1 MRKGQMQLLERA
13 QKISLNPE
21 QLQMLS
27 REDLKLETIAD
38 ILRIFEAIHDF
49 PADKAYEYVRH
60 GGHSYDL
67 WTGDK
72 VHLTYKEY
80 LSLPDGVKDNS
91 DAMHTVRVL
100 RAHIQDI
107 NESFYETAK
116 WYLNSFDENHELDLY
131 SLPELISD
139 KRFTLKYC
147 RNSSYYSNDWK
158 LDRDTL
164 VYYIHFFSALMKMF
178 VKQWQTDLAT
188 LLLAKAQKHLEED
201 YGTEREL
208 KHRQDEYDRI
218 NHQQLRTSE
227 YIDFL
232 KEKCHGKIYVQKYI
246 DSSISVQ
253 DAAQAVMDSIMTEE
267 KTFAPKKVED
277 FYDLFRDYENFEYTE
292 YQDEQEKRDVEYIR
306 QKTHLTGSL
315 NIRSTRIAVSVP
327 KEIYEGK
334 PVFIDF
340 AYAKNLTIQT
350 DNDGK
355 RIIYIGYTNTDRLI
369 IYEDGAIYIKKWGKY
384 QKAPVRDVVSLFH
397 SHHGMK
403 ILDKI
408 LEIPVIKESYV
419 FKDLVKDCTGA
430 LIQNQTFPSLLWN
443 TCIGYKNRNQLMKAL
458 YKNTEG
464 IDFNK
469 MGIPC
474 GYAYMK
480 TRPYVNERS
489 QGILYNAFT
498 NHDITGYLCKNA
510 KKQNAVAQAVVF
522 EYLTRKLNKLY
533 PDRQDVIPIEVR
545 DYVTNTLDMK
555 QKLNLRWRSL
565 TKMTQ
570 QNIDTVLAHQNDRT
584 AKIIVPKNSVF
595 NDLAAQLPSDFERIR
610 SKKRIILE
618 GRLMRHCVA
627 SYADYVNKDQ
637 CAIYHLTYFDRGY
650 TLEFRIIQGKYRV
663 VQIQSKVDRGAPK
676 EVWNYVQE
684 LIKDIPAPKNDKKK
698 QKKSA

>member
-1 MRKGQMQLLERA
+1 MRKCQIKLLERA
-13 QKISLNPE
+13 QKISLNQE
-21 QLQMLS
+21 QLQMLQ

-67 WTGDK
+67 LTGDK
-72 VHLTYKEY
+72 TYLTYKEY

-91 DAMHTVRVL
+91 DAMRAVRVL
-100 RAHIQDI
+100 RTHIQDI

-116 WYLNSFDENHELDLY
+116 WYLNSFDKNHELDLY

-139 KRFTLKYC
+139 KRFMLKY
-147 RNSSYYSNDWK
+147 RGNSSYYSNDWK

-178 VKQWQTDLAT
+178 VKQWRTDLAT
-188 LLLAKAQKHLEED
+188 LLLSKAQKRLEENC
-201 YGTEREL
+201 GTEWEL
-208 KHRQDEYDRI
+208 KCRQNEYDRI
-218 NHQQLRTSE
+218 NNQMLRTSE

-246 DSSISVQ
+246 DNGISAQ
-253 DAAQAVMDSIMTEE
+253 DAAKTIMDNIMAEE
-267 KTFAPKKVED
+267 HAFDPKRVED
-277 FYDLFRDYENFEYTE
+277 FYNLFRDYENFEYIE
-292 YQDEQEKRDVEYIR
+292 YHDEQERKDVEYMR
-306 QKTHLTGSL
+306 DKTLLSGSL
-315 NIRSTRIAVSVP
+315 NICSTKIAVSVP
-327 KEIYEGK
+327 KDIYEGK

-340 AYAKNLTIQT
+340 SYAKNLTIQT
-350 DNDGK
+350 DNEG
-355 RIIYIGYTNTDRLI
+355 RRTIMNSYVHTDRLI
-369 IYEDGAIYIKKWGKY
+369 VYEDGAIYIKKWRKY
-384 QKAPVRDVVSLFH
+384 QKAPVRDVISLFYR
-397 SHHGMK
+397 HHGME
-403 ILDKI
+403 ILEKI

-419 FKDLVKDCTGA
+419 FKDLVKDCTDA
-430 LIQNQTFPSLLWN
+430 ILRKQTFPSLLWN

-480 TRPYVNERS
+480 TRPYVDERS

-498 NHDITGYLCKNA
+498 NHVLTGYSCKSA
-510 KKQNAVAQAVVF
+510 RKQNAVAQAVVI
-522 EYLTRKLNKLY
+522 EYLTKKLDKLH
-533 PDRQDVIPIEVR
+533 PDRQYVIPTEVR
-545 DYVTNTLDMK
+545 DYVTNTLDVK

-570 QNIDTVLAHQNDRT
+570 QNTDTVLAHQNDRT
-584 AKIIVPKNSVF
+584 AKIIIPKNSVF

-618 GRLMRHCVA
+618 GKLMRHCVA

-637 CAIYHLTYFDRGY
+637 CAIYHLTYSDRGY
-650 TLEFRIIQGKYRV
+650 TLEFRIRQGRYRV
-663 VQIQSKVDRGAPK
+663 VQIQSKADRGAPK
-676 EVWNYVQE
+676 EVWDYVQE
-684 LIKDIPAPKNDKKK
+684 LIKDIPAPKNNKKK